1 MEKLWAPWR
10 AKYAKSKKTKGC
22 IFCLKPKS
30 KSGNKE
36 YIVTKGR
43 YVFSMLNIYPYNN
56 GHIMVAPYRH
66 IQDLDGLDKEE
77 ALELMEMINKS
88 INLLK
93 AVLKPSAFNIG
104 INIGSIAG
112 AGYAEHLHVHIV
124 PRWQGDT
131 NFMPIIAKTKV
142 VPEALDELYKRL
154 KDTQKKHCDK

>member
-10 AKYAKSKKTKGC
+10 AEYTKSKKTKGC

-30 KSGNKE
+30 KGGKKD
-36 YIVTKGR
+36 YIVTRGE
-43 YVFSMLNIYPYNN
+43 YVFSMLNAYPYNN

-66 IQDLDGLDKEE
+66 IQGLDGLKKEE
-77 ALELMEMINKS
+77 TSELMEMVNKS
-88 INLLK
+88 IYLLK
-93 AVLKPSAFNIG
+93 TILKPSAFNIG

-142 VPEALDELYKRL
+142 VPEALDELHKRL
-154 KDTQKKHCDK
+154 KDAQKK